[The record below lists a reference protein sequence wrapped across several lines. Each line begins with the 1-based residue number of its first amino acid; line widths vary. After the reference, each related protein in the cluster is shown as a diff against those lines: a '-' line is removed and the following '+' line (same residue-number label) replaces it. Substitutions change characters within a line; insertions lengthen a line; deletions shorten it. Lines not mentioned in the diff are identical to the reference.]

1 VKPARHGGLQP
12 GAVGHGGPR
21 HGAVRRFAHSLRWRL
36 VLLFVLLA
44 LATAA
49 TFFFS
54 IQQAMRG
61 GWELYAK
68 PLVTHYIDGLAREI
82 GTPPSIERAKAL
94 TDRLP
99 LAIRIEGPSV
109 NWDSQPQ
116 RAADDLRDHRR
127 FRDGEAFQTRT
138 LADGHRI
145 VFGLDGPIAGPRTRR
160 VGWTTLVVLLVL
172 TAVAYAVVQQL
183 LRPLADIR
191 AGAERFGRGE
201 FDPPIAPRRDD
212 ELGDLA
218 LQINAMAASLR
229 DMLDA
234 KRALLLAISH
244 ELRSPLTRA
253 RVNAELIDEH
263 SPPRDALL
271 RDLAAMRDLITD
283 LLESERLAGGHA
295 ALHAEPCDLNALVRE
310 VLEASFGNQVFEQQ
324 LDPAITAQPLDV
336 PRIRLLLRN
345 LLDNAQR
352 HRGDGPAPIVRT
364 AIEGGDLLIEV
375 RDFGPGV
382 PNDALRQLAEP
393 FFRPDTAR
401 QRATGGVGLGLTLC
415 RLVAQAHGGTITF
428 RNAEP
433 GLAVT
438 VRLPAA

>member
-1 VKPARHGGLQP
+1 
-12 GAVGHGGPR
+12 
-21 HGAVRRFAHSLRWRL
+21 LRWRL

-82 GTPPSIERAKAL
+82 GTPPSIERAQAL

-109 NWDSQPQ
+109 NWDSRPL
-116 RAADDLRDHRR
+116 RFADDAHDHRR

-145 VFGLDGPIAGPRTRR
+145 VFGLDGPRAGPRTRR
-160 VGWTTLVVLLVL
+160 VGLTTLVVLLAL
-172 TAVAYAVVQQL
+172 TVIAYAVVQHL
-183 LRPLADIR
+183 LRPLQDIR

-201 FDPPIAPRRDD
+201 FDPPIAPKRDD

-218 LQINAMAASLR
+218 RQINTMAASLR

-283 LLESERLAGGHA
+283 LLESERLAVGHA

-310 VLEASFGNQVFEQQ
+310 VLEASFSDQVFDQQ
-324 LDPAITAQPLDV
+324 LDPAITAQPLDI

>member
-1 VKPARHGGLQP
+1 VTPAPR
-12 GAVGHGGPR
+12 GGPQKGSAQR
-21 HGAVRRFAHSLRWRL
+21 GAWRRFAHSLRWRL

-82 GTPPSIERAKAL
+82 GTPPSIERAQAL

-109 NWDSQPQ
+109 NWNSRPP
-116 RAADDLRDHRR
+116 RFADDPRDHRR

-145 VFGLDGPIAGPRTRR
+145 VFGLDGPSAGPRTRR

-172 TAVAYAVVQQL
+172 TAVAYAVVQHL

-191 AGAERFGRGE
+191 TGAERFGRGE
-201 FDPPIAPRRDD
+201 FEPPITPRRDD

-271 RDLAAMRDLITD
+271 RDLAAMRDLIAD
-283 LLESERLAGGHA
+283 LLESERLAAGHA
-295 ALHAEPCDLNALVRE
+295 ALHAEPCDIHALIHDVLNT
-310 VLEASFGNQVFEQQ
+310 SFGGQGFELQ
-324 LDPAITAQPLDV
+324 LDAAIGERMLDV
-336 PRIRLLLRN
+336 TRMRLLLRN
-345 LLDNAQR
+345 LLDNAAR
-352 HRGDGPAPIVRT
+352 HRGDGADPVLRT
-364 AIEGGDLLIEV
+364 ALEGQELVIEV

-382 PNDALRQLAEP
+382 PEDALRQLSEP
-393 FFRPDTAR
+393 FFRPDVAR
-401 QRATGGVGLGLTLC
+401 QRSTGGVGLGLYLC
-415 RLVAQAHGGTITF
+415 RLVAQAHGGAMTF
-428 RNAEP
+428 RNAGP
-433 GLAVT
+433 GLLVM
-438 VRLPAA
+438 VRLPLT

>member
-1 VKPARHGGLQP
+1 VK
-12 GAVGHGGPR
+12 PR
-21 HGAVRRFAHSLRWRL
+21 HGAWRRFAHSLRWRL

-49 TFFFS
+49 TFFFG

-61 GWELYAK
+61 GWELYAR
-68 PLVTHYIDGLAREI
+68 PLVTHYLDGLVREI

-99 LAIRIEGPSV
+99 LAIRIEGPGV
-109 NWDSQPQ
+109 NWDSQPP
-116 RAADDLRDHRR
+116 RLERLANDAHDHRR
-127 FRDGEAFQTRT
+127 FRDNDGFQTRT

-145 VFGLDGPIAGPRTRR
+145 IFGLDGPRAGPRTRR
-160 VGWTTLVVLLVL
+160 VGLTTLAVLLVL
-172 TAVAYAVVQQL
+172 TAVAYAVVQHL

-201 FDPPIAPRRDD
+201 FDPPIAPRRAD

-218 LQINAMAASLR
+218 LQINSMAANLR

-253 RVNAELIDEH
+253 RVNAELIDD

-310 VLEASFGNQVFEQQ
+310 VLDASFGDRAFEQQ

-364 AIEGGDLLIEV
+364 AIEGGDVLIEV

-401 QRATGGVGLGLTLC
+401 QRSTGGVGLGLFLC

>member
-1 VKPARHGGLQP
+1 MAHS
-12 GAVGHGGPR
+12 
-21 HGAVRRFAHSLRWRL
+21 AVRRFAHSLRWRL

-68 PLVTHYIDGLAREI
+68 PLVTHYIDSLTREI

-109 NWDSQPQ
+109 NWDSQPP
-116 RAADDLRDHRR
+116 RPADGHDHRR

-145 VFGLDGPIAGPRTRR
+145 VFGLDGPRTGPRTRR
-160 VGWTTLVVLLVL
+160 LGWTTLAVLLLL
-172 TAVAYAVVQQL
+172 TGIAYAAVQHL
-183 LRPLADIR
+183 LRPLADVR

-201 FDPPIAPRRDD
+201 FDQPITPRRDD

-218 LQINAMAASLR
+218 LQINAMAASLS

-253 RVNAELIDEH
+253 RVNAELIDD

-283 LLESERLAGGHA
+283 LLESERLAAGHA
-295 ALHAEPCDLNALVRE
+295 ALHAEPCNLNALVHNVIE
-310 VLEASFGNQVFEQQ
+310 TSFGGRGFDLQ
-324 LDPAITAQPLDV
+324 LDAALIERPLDV
-336 PRIRLLLRN
+336 PRMRLLLRN
-345 LLDNAQR
+345 LLDNAAR
-352 HRGDGPAPIVRT
+352 HRGDGADPVVRT
-364 AIEGGDLLIEV
+364 AIEGSDLVIEV
-375 RDFGPGV
+375 RDFGRGV
-382 PNDALRQLAEP
+382 PDEALRQLSEP

-401 QRATGGVGLGLTLC
+401 QRTTGGVGLGLYLC
-415 RLVAQAHGGTITF
+415 RLVAQAHGGTIAF
-428 RNAEP
+428 FNAQP
-433 GLAVT
+433 GLRVT